1 MTYINV
7 LPTRTTIEKLKELT
21 QLPNQIKDKIDIQIK
36 PITCQTID
44 L

>member
-7 LPTRTTIEKLKELT
+7 LTTRTTIVKLREFI
-21 QLPNQIKDKIDIQIK
+21 QFPNQTKDKIDIQTK
-36 PITCQTID
+36 PIACQIID